1 MKNPQCG
8 HFHQHVGLFGRPHAS
23 KRSLLQVL
31 VHIGKQS
38 PDIIASVHV
47 VKDDLEVGAGGQ
59 GIKFVYASSKTKV
72 GMFL

>member
-1 MKNPQCG
+1 M
-8 HFHQHVGLFGRPHAS
+8 
-23 KRSLLQVL
+23 L

-59 GIKFVYASSKTKV
+59 GIKLAPAQGDLPVCRR
-72 GMFL
+72 LWPR